1 MQQSII
7 RVVVGCS
14 IRASFWNLFKKL
26 KMLPLKSQYVFS
38 LLLLVVNNDDQFIV
52 NSETDSVNTKQS
64 TNLL

>member
-1 MQQSII
+1 
-7 RVVVGCS
+7 
-14 IRASFWNLFKKL
+14 
-26 KMLPLKSQYVFS
+26 MLPLKSQYVFS